1 MALPKLF
8 KNAQSQSGRECVPVA
23 FTYLEAGGYGDSA
36 APGIFHPFLLD
47 VDGNLFVTISGAGG
61 PIAIPDNVDGV
72 TPVATDTR
80 IPTVARMYG
89 LDPVSGDFDRL
100 RTDDDADL
108 SSPADSLPAL
118 RVMGRNRR
126 FITAA
131 GDAWEVERGN
141 DGFSVA
147 GSAARTVTTV
157 FGTFTNVNWRAVHII
172 VDVTVIGAD
181 DLTIEIQARRLG
193 FPFTFY
199 PLLTSLPIAAT
210 GITVFKVGIGFTPI
224 ANLTANDLLSY
235 VWQVEATPSG
245 ADPITYSIDA
255 NLSV

>member
-23 FTYLEAGGYGDSA
+23 FTYLEATGYGDSA

-61 PIAIPDNVDGV
+61 PIAIPDNVDDV

-100 RTDDDADL
+100 RTDDDADE

-118 RVMGRNRR
+118 RVMGRNRL

-131 GDAWEVERGN
+131 GDAWEREKGN
-141 DGFSVA
+141 DGFEVA
-147 GSAARTVTTV
+147 GSAARTVTST
-157 FGTFTNVNWRAVHII
+157 FGTFTNVNHRALHIP
-172 VDVTVIGAD
+172 VNVTVIGAD
-181 DLTIEIQARRLG
+181 SLTVEIQGRQLG
-193 FPFTFY
+193 FPFAFY
-199 PLLTSLPIAAT
+199 PLLTSTAIVAT
-210 GITVFKVGIGFTPI
+210 GTTIFKIGIGFSPI
-224 ANLTANDLLSY
+224 ANLTANDLIPY
-235 VWQVEATPSG
+235 VWQVVCTPSG
-245 ADPITYSIDA
+245 ADPITYSISA